1 MTVLQGGILV
11 SLVVLIGLL
20 ISGKF
25 RPASLFGGMVILAY
39 LSGLIEMPVVM
50 SGFTNA
56 SLITL
61 ILLLLVS
68 VAIEKTRLISW
79 VGRQLSHGRFTAVI
93 AKLGFSTALL
103 SSFTNNTAVV
113 ASLIGAV
120 KRNHTH
126 APKRLLIPLSYAAI
140 FGGTLTLIG
149 TSTNLIVNSF
159 VVDAGLP
166 SLGFFEFSL
175 IGLAGFLG
183 GMLVLISMSHRLPAH
198 DEEEQ
203 EELVYFLE
211 AYVKPGSPLVGKTVL
226 QNHLRA
232 LKQLYLAEIQ
242 RGGEVICP
250 VCPNEILQAGDQLL
264 FCGDVDSVGVLQDIK
279 GLELF
284 GQGSLNGQH
293 LVEVIVSHSSQLNGQ
308 TLKESRFREHFDSV
322 VVAIRR
328 GHTPLRGGLG
338 NVRLRAGDTLLLAPG
353 VNFKNSKDLSRDFVV
368 VSGLDASTRLSEKRS
383 VAVMAGFV
391 TVIALALTGLV
402 PLLKGLVVFVLL
414 LCMTGTLSVQEL
426 RRRLPVELWIVVGSA
441 LSLSRLLQDSGV
453 SMLLADSLLSLF
465 NGSGVMGAFI
475 ATYLATLLL
484 TELIT
489 NNAAAAL
496 AFPIAFSLAQ
506 SYGVS
511 EMPFIMAVIFG
522 ASASFISPYGYQ
534 TNLMVYSAGNYQI
547 SDYLKLG
554 VPTSIVYSAV
564 VLFMIPQVFPFY
576 P

>member
-1 MTVLQGGILV
+1 MDVVQGSIVV
-11 SLVVLIGLL
+11 SLVIFIGLL

-25 RPASLFGGMVILAY
+25 RPSVLFGGVVLLAY
-39 LSGLIEMPVVM
+39 LSGLIEMPM
-50 SGFTNA
+50 LMAGFTNS

-61 ILLLLVS
+61 ILLLLIS
-68 VAIEKTRLISW
+68 ICIEKTRLISW
-79 VGRQLSHGRFTAVI
+79 VGQQLSSGSFTMVI

-120 KRNHTH
+120 KRNNTH
-126 APKRLLIPLSYAAI
+126 APTRLLIPLSYAAI

-175 IGLAGFLG
+175 IGLAGFLA
-183 GMLVLISMSHRLPAH
+183 GMLVLVSMSHRLPEHAH
-198 DEEEQ
+198 DDD

-211 AYVKPGSPLVGKTVL
+211 AHVEKGSPLIGKSITE
-226 QNHLRA
+226 NNLRA

-242 RGGEVICP
+242 RDGRVICP
-250 VCPNEILQAGDQLL
+250 VCPEEILQADDQLL
-264 FCGDVDSVGVLQDIK
+264 FCGDVDSVGVLQDFK
-279 GLELF
+279 GLTLF
-284 GQGSLNGQH
+284 GQGELNGQH

-308 TLKESRFREHFDSV
+308 TLKESKFRENFDSV

-353 VNFKNSKDLSRDFVV
+353 TNFKNSKDLNRDFVV
-368 VSGLDASTRLSEKRS
+368 VSGLDVATRLSDKRS
-383 VAVMAGFV
+383 LGVLVGFV
-391 TVIALALTGLV
+391 VTIMLALTGVL
-402 PLLKGLVVFVLL
+402 PLLKGLVIFALL
-414 LCMTGTLSVQEL
+414 LCMTGTLSLPEI
-426 RRRLPVELWIVVGSA
+426 RHRLPIDLWIIVGSA
-441 LSLSRLLQDSGV
+441 LSLSNLLQSSGV
-453 SMLLADSLLSLF
+453 SGLLADSLLQTF
-465 NGSGVMGAFI
+465 NGWGVLVAFI

-484 TELIT
+484 SELIT

-496 AFPIAFSLAQ
+496 SFPIAFSLAQ

-511 EMPFIMAVIFG
+511 ELPFIMAVIFG

-534 TNLMVYSAGNYQI
+534 TNLMVYSAGNYRLA
-547 SDYLKLG
+547 DYLKLG
-554 VPTSIVYSAV
+554 VPTSIVYSVV
-564 VLFMIPQVFPFY
+564 VLFMIPYIFPFY

>member
-1 MTVLQGGILV
+1 MDVIQGSILI
-11 SLVVLIGLL
+11 SLVIFIGLL

-25 RPASLFGGMVILAY
+25 TPASLFGGMVILAY
-39 LSGLIEMPVVM
+39 LAGLIEMPVLM
-50 SGFTNA
+50 AGFTNP

-61 ILLLLVS
+61 ILLLLIS
-68 VAIEKTRLISW
+68 ITIEKTRLISW
-79 VGRQLSHGRFTAVI
+79 IGRQLSTGNFTLVI
-93 AKLGFSTALL
+93 AKLGLSTAIL

-120 KRNHTH
+120 KRNNTH
-126 APKRLLIPLSYAAI
+126 APTRLLIPLSYAAI

-166 SLGFFEFSL
+166 SLGFFDFTL
-175 IGLAGFLG
+175 VGLAGLSA
-183 GMLVLISMSHRLPAH
+183 GMLVLICMSHRLPDH
-198 DEEEQ
+198 SQDEV

-211 AYVKPGSPLVGKTVL
+211 AHVKSGSNLVGKSVA
-226 QNHLRA
+226 QNQLRA
-232 LKQLYLAEIQ
+232 LKKLYLAEIQ
-242 RGGEVICP
+242 RNGDVICP
-250 VCPNEILQAGDQLL
+250 VSPNEVLQANDQLL

-284 GQGSLNGQH
+284 GQGELNGQH
-293 LVEVIVSHSSQLNGQ
+293 LVEVIVSHSSHLNGL
-308 TLKESRFREHFDSV
+308 TLKESKFRESFDSV

-328 GHTPLRGGLG
+328 GHAPLRGGLG

-353 VNFKNSKDLSRDFVV
+353 AEFKNNKDLNRDFVV
-368 VSGLDASTRLSEKRS
+368 VSGLDAATRLSDKRS
-383 VAVMAGFV
+383 LGVLLGFV
-391 TVIALALTGLV
+391 TTIGLALTGVL
-402 PLLKGLVVFVLL
+402 PLLKGLVIFVLL
-414 LCMTGTLSVQEL
+414 LCASGTLSLQEI
-426 RRRLPVELWIVVGSA
+426 RRRLPLDLWIVVGSA
-441 LSLSRLLQDSGV
+441 LSLSNLLQSSGV
-453 SMLLADSLLSLF
+453 SGLLADSLLVTF
-465 NGSGVMGAFI
+465 NGWGVLAAFI

-484 TELIT
+484 SELIT

-511 EMPFIMAVIFG
+511 ELPFIMAVIFG

-534 TNLMVYSAGNYQI
+534 TNLMVYSAGNYKL

-554 VPTSIVYSAV
+554 VPTSIVYSTV
-564 VLFMIPQVFPFY
+564 VLFMIPYVFPFY

>member
-1 MTVLQGGILV
+1 MNVVQGCIVV
-11 SLVVLIGLL
+11 SLVILIGLL

-25 RPASLFGGMVILAY
+25 RPATLFGGVVILAY
-39 LSGLIEMPVVM
+39 LSGLIELPMVM
-50 SGFTNA
+50 AGFTNS

-61 ILLLLVS
+61 VLLLLIS
-68 VAIEKTRLISW
+68 ITIEKTRLISW
-79 VGRQLSHGRFTAVI
+79 VGQQLSKGSFTMVI

-120 KRNHTH
+120 KRNNTH
-126 APKRLLIPLSYAAI
+126 APTRLLIPLSYAAI

-166 SLGFFEFSL
+166 SLGFFEFSI
-175 IGLAGFLG
+175 IGLAGFLA
-183 GMLVLISMSHRLPAH
+183 GMVVLISMSHRLPDH
-198 DEEEQ
+198 CSDDE
-203 EELVYFLE
+203 EELVYFLGGHVE
-211 AYVKPGSPLVGKTVL
+211 KNSPLIDKSVTE
-226 QNHLRA
+226 NNLRA

-242 RGGEVICP
+242 RDGGVICP
-250 VCPNEILQAGDQLL
+250 VCPDEILHENDELL

-279 GLELF
+279 GLTLF
-284 GQGSLNGQH
+284 GQGELNGQH
-293 LVEVIVSHSSQLNGQ
+293 LVEVIVSYSSNLNGQ
-308 TLKESRFREHFDSV
+308 TLKESQFRENFDSV

-353 VNFKNSKDLSRDFVV
+353 VNFKNSNDLNRDFVV
-368 VSGLDASTRLSEKRS
+368 VSGLDVATRLSDKRS
-383 VAVMAGFV
+383 LGVLLGFTV
-391 TVIALALTGLV
+391 TIMLALMGV
-402 PLLKGLVVFVLL
+402 MPLLKGLIVFTLL
-414 LCMTGTLSVQEL
+414 LCMTGTLSLQEI
-426 RRRLPVELWIVVGSA
+426 RHRLPIDLWIVVGSA
-441 LSLSRLLQDSGV
+441 LSLSNLLQSSGV
-453 SMLLADSLLSLF
+453 SGLLAESLLETF
-465 NGSGVMGAFI
+465 NGWGVLVAFI

-484 TELIT
+484 SELIT

-496 AFPIAFSLAQ
+496 SFPIAFSLAQ

-511 EMPFIMAVIFG
+511 ELPFIMAVIFG

-534 TNLMVYSAGNYQI
+534 TNLMVYSAGNYAL

-554 VPTSIVYSAV
+554 IPTSIVYSLV
-564 VLFMIPQVFPFY
+564 VLFMIPYIFPFY
-576 P
+576 L

>member
-1 MTVLQGGILV
+1 MNVVQGSIVV
-11 SLVVLIGLL
+11 SLVIFIGLL

-25 RPASLFGGMVILAY
+25 RPSVLFGGMVILAY
-39 LSGLIEMPVVM
+39 LSGLIEMPM
-50 SGFTNA
+50 LMAGFTNS

-61 ILLLLVS
+61 ILLLLIS
-68 VAIEKTRLISW
+68 ISIEKTRLISW
-79 VGRQLSHGRFTAVI
+79 VGQQLSSGSFTMVI

-120 KRNHTH
+120 KRNNTH
-126 APKRLLIPLSYAAI
+126 APTRLLIPLSYAAI

-166 SLGFFEFSL
+166 SLGFFEFSI
-175 IGLAGFLG
+175 IGLAGFLA
-183 GMLVLISMSHRLPAH
+183 GMVVLVSMSHRLPDH
-198 DEEEQ
+198 CSDEE

-211 AYVKPGSPLVGKTVL
+211 GHVEQGSPLIGKSITE
-226 QNHLRA
+226 NNLRA

-242 RGGEVICP
+242 RDGRVICP
-250 VCPNEILQAGDQLL
+250 VCPEEILQADDQLL
-264 FCGDVDSVGVLQDIK
+264 FCGDVDSVGVLQDFK
-279 GLELF
+279 GLTLF
-284 GQGSLNGQH
+284 GQGELNGQH
-293 LVEVIVSHSSQLNGQ
+293 LVEVIVSHSSNLNGQ
-308 TLKESRFREHFDSV
+308 TLKESKFRENFDSV

-353 VNFKNSKDLSRDFVV
+353 VNFKNSKDLNRDFVV
-368 VSGLDASTRLSEKRS
+368 VSGLDVATRLSDKRS
-383 VAVMAGFV
+383 LGVLLGFV
-391 TVIALALTGLV
+391 TTIMLALTGVL
-402 PLLKGLVVFVLL
+402 PLLKGLVIFALL
-414 LCMTGTLSVQEL
+414 LCMTGTLSLPEI
-426 RRRLPVELWIVVGSA
+426 RHRLPIDLWIIVGSA
-441 LSLSRLLQDSGV
+441 LSLSNLLQSSGV
-453 SMLLADSLLSLF
+453 SGLLADSLLQTF
-465 NGSGVMGAFI
+465 NGWGVLVAFI

-484 TELIT
+484 SELIT

-511 EMPFIMAVIFG
+511 ELPFIMAVIFG

-534 TNLMVYSAGNYQI
+534 TNLMVYSAGNYRLT
-547 SDYLKLG
+547 DYLKLG
-554 VPTSIVYSAV
+554 VPTSIVYSLV
-564 VLFMIPQVFPFY
+564 VLFMIPYIFPFY

>member
-1 MTVLQGGILV
+1 MTVLQGGILI
-11 SLVVLIGLL
+11 SLVILIGLL

-25 RPASLFGGMVILAY
+25 RPASLFGGMVVLAY
-39 LSGLIEMPVVM
+39 LAGLIEMPVVM
-50 SGFTNA
+50 SGFTNS

-79 VGRQLSHGRFTAVI
+79 VGRQLSHGKFTAVI
-93 AKLGFSTALL
+93 AKLGFLTALL

-166 SLGFFEFSL
+166 SLGFFEFSI

-183 GMLVLISMSHRLPAH
+183 GMLVLITMSHRLPAH

-211 AYVKPGSPLVGKTVL
+211 AHVEAGSPLVGKTVL

-242 RGGEVICP
+242 RGDEVICP
-250 VCPNEILQAGDQLL
+250 VCPNEILQSGDQLL

-279 GLELF
+279 GLKLF

-308 TLKESRFREHFDSV
+308 TLKESQFREHFDSV

-426 RRRLPVELWIVVGSA
+426 RRRFPVELWIVVGSA
-441 LSLSRLLQDSGV
+441 LSLSHLLQASGV
-453 SMLLADSLLSLF
+453 SMLLADWLLSMF

-547 SDYLKLG
+547 TDYLKLG